1 MSNSHDYKQVT
12 ILLVDDD
19 DVDYMAVQRAM
30 KQLRLLNPLVR
41 ARDGLEALTIL
52 THSDAIKGSYLILLD
67 LNMPRMN
74 GFEFL
79 EHIRSDPTLS
89 SSVVFMLTTSSTD
102 EDRMKAY
109 SHHVAGY
116 MVKTDIKD
124 GFHNI
129 FNMLEGYWRI
139 VELPS
144 V

>member
-1 MSNSHDYKQVT
+1 MRAADQYQQVT

-30 KQLRLLNPLVR
+30 RQLRLLNPLVR
-41 ARDGLEALTIL
+41 ARDGIEALAIL
-52 THSDAIKGSYLILLD
+52 TSLDTIKGPYLILLD

-79 EHIRSDPTLS
+79 ERIRSDPSLS

-124 GFHNI
+124 GFNNI

-139 VELPS
+139 VEFPS
-144 V
+144 A

>member
-1 MSNSHDYKQVT
+1 MSAVNHYQQVT

-30 KQLRLLNPLVR
+30 RQLRLLNPLVR
-41 ARDGLEALTIL
+41 ARDGIEALTIL
-52 THSDAIKGSYLILLD
+52 TSLDTIKGPYLILLD

-79 EHIRSDPTLS
+79 ERIRSDPSLS

-116 MVKTDIKD
+116 MVKTDMKD
-124 GFHNI
+124 GFNNI

-144 V
+144 A

>member
-1 MSNSHDYKQVT
+1 MRAAGQYQQVT

-30 KQLRLLNPLVR
+30 RQLRLLNPLVR
-41 ARDGLEALTIL
+41 ARDGIEALAIL
-52 THSDAIKGSYLILLD
+52 TSLDTIKGPYLILLD

-79 EHIRSDPTLS
+79 ERIRSDPSLS

-124 GFHNI
+124 GFNNI

-144 V
+144 A

>member
-1 MSNSHDYKQVT
+1 MRAAAQYQQVT

-30 KQLRLLNPLVR
+30 RQLRLLNPLVR
-41 ARDGLEALTIL
+41 ARDGIEALAIL
-52 THSDAIKGSYLILLD
+52 TSLDTIKGPYLILLD

-79 EHIRSDPTLS
+79 ERIRSDPSLS

-124 GFHNI
+124 GFNNI

-144 V
+144 A

>member
-1 MSNSHDYKQVT
+1 MRAADQYQQVT

-30 KQLRLLNPLVR
+30 RQLRLLNPLVR
-41 ARDGLEALTIL
+41 ARDGIEALAIL
-52 THSDAIKGSYLILLD
+52 TNLDTIKGPYLILLD

-79 EHIRSDPTLS
+79 ERIRSDPSLS

-124 GFHNI
+124 GFNNI

-144 V
+144 A

>member
-1 MSNSHDYKQVT
+1 MRAADQYQQVT

-30 KQLRLLNPLVR
+30 RQLRLLNPLVR
-41 ARDGLEALTIL
+41 ARDGIEALAIL
-52 THSDAIKGSYLILLD
+52 TSLDTIKGPYLILLD

-79 EHIRSDPTLS
+79 EQIRSDPSLS

-124 GFHNI
+124 GFNNI

-144 V
+144 A